1 MALFF
6 YLLCLVLW
14 LGGIV
19 FFGSIVAPV
28 LFTRLTVAQA
38 GAVVTVVFPRYHV
51 MAYLCGAVGLLLA
64 LYLAFARGPRG
75 WWMAAAV
82 VLAIALGVTLYD
94 GLMIAPRVHA
104 IRTVAEEASP
114 DPARKAEFDRLHH
127 LSATLFTITGGL
139 NLVALIATAAALSSR
154 K

>member
-19 FFGSIVAPV
+19 FFGSIIAPV

-51 MAYLCGAVGLLLA
+51 LAYVCGAFGLLLA
-64 LYLAFARGPRG
+64 IYLALARGPRG
-75 WWMAAAV
+75 WWMAAAI
-82 VLAIALGVTLYD
+82 VLAIALGITLYD
-94 GLMIAPRVHA
+94 GLFIEPRVHE

-114 DPARKAEFDRLHH
+114 DQARKAEFDRLHH